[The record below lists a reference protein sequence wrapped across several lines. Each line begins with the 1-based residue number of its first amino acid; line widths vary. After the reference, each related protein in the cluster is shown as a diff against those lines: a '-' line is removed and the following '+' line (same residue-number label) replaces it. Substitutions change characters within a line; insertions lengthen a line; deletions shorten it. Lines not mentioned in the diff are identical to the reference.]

1 MSQVS
6 HPQSTSSNNQV
17 QVIRKGNTKP
27 NTGVCQSA
35 VSQQEGAHV
44 QRSSTSQ
51 SEGHVQLDTANSKGG
66 QMNNHPHGQ
75 LSQAG
80 MSPNVGMSGQ
90 PEEPKQPLPAQG
102 LTTNAPIPSEDKA
115 QFSGPSL
122 LPENMNPPITQPR
135 NLPRSHKEWSKED
148 CDYFES
154 QFNSAQTCKEV
165 KGLLNGVRS
174 EKIAQICLK
183 LSLEGHHLDMQKVKK
198 WFVDGDDSRSRSPIV
213 KVCGDGAY
221 IRISHALAERY
232 GFTLMKG
239 QEFQFG
245 IQNEG
250 GKQMITLT
258 LIP

>member
-6 HPQSTSSNNQV
+6 DPKNTTPNNLV
-17 QVIRKGNTKP
+17 QVVP
-27 NTGVCQSA
+27 NNKQQPHTRERQSEF
-35 VSQQEGAHV
+35 SRQEGTHV
-44 QRSSTSQ
+44 QRCCDSQ
-51 SEGHVQLDTANSKGG
+51 SEGHAQLDTANSKDG
-66 QMNNHPHGQ
+66 QMNNHTQGQ

-80 MSPNVGMSGQ
+80 MSPNVGMGGQ
-90 PEEPKQPLPAQG
+90 PKEAKPPLPAQG
-102 LTTNAPIPSEDKA
+102 LAINAPIPSEDKA
-115 QFSGPSL
+115 QFSGPTL
-122 LPENMNPPITQPR
+122 LPENMNAPITQPR

-154 QFNSAQTCKEV
+154 QFNSAHTCKEV
-165 KGLLNGVRS
+165 QGLLNGARR

-198 WFVDGDDSRSRSPIV
+198 WFVDGNDSRSRSPIV

-245 IQNEG
+245 IQ
-250 GKQMITLT
+250 KQGSKQVITLT